1 LKLQNKT
8 QNALIM
14 CIFSSEVKSVSKT
27 QIFAR
32 RSGTD
37 KQFLV
42 YRMDY
47 EANRDL
53 AMILP
58 LPTPPMSPEDAVRFI
73 DLSGYPEFFEDMNKG
88 FEILD
93 VDSGSK
99 GMSRG
104 ISRSL
109 LKVKEVGNFEAS
121 FVPSLQDFDRLDPRF
136 CLSKNTW
143 RSLPRYEDYGFA
155 VFKLKPGKLIAHPM
169 AFEFPT
175 RFESTLFFPTVHVH
189 DGQVEL
195 FADFDH
201 ALYLQSHTP
210 FKYLQGQE
218 PHEDPLWII
227 SEDQA
232 YKLLF
237 AKDFLNIPQAKG
249 IVDGELVIYRQ
260 LIKGKHPNIDNLVKA
275 S

>member
-1 LKLQNKT
+1 
-8 QNALIM
+8 M
-14 CIFSSEVKSVSKT
+14 CIFSSDVDSVSKT
-27 QIFAR
+27 EIFAR

-47 EANRDL
+47 EASQDL

-58 LPTPPMSPEDAVRFI
+58 LPIPPMSSEDAVRFI
-73 DLSGYPEFFEDMNKG
+73 DLSGYPEFFKDINIG
-88 FEILD
+88 FETFDDFL
-93 VDSGSK
+93 SK
-99 GMSRG
+99 GMSRS
-104 ISRSL
+104 IFSQT
-109 LKVKEVGNFEAS
+109 LKVQEVGNFEAS

-136 CLSKNTW
+136 CLPKNTW

-155 VFKLKPGKLIAHPM
+155 VFKLKPGNFAAHPM

-195 FADFDH
+195 FAEFDH

-227 SEDQA
+227 SEDEA
-232 YKLLF
+232 DELLF
-237 AKDFLNIPQAKG
+237 AKEFVDIPQTKG
-249 IVDGELVIYRQ
+249 IIDGEMVIYQQ
-260 LIKGKHPNIDNLVKA
+260 LLKGKHPNTDNLVKA
-275 S
+275 N